1 MTSTNGLAKLYDR
14 LTPRERLP
22 LILAA
27 SARGDE
33 AELDRLVNS
42 APSKVFRVPD
52 YFGQAEGLE
61 LAALLQQIELLDV
74 AAAYWWVGGM
84 LAEHE
89 AWTDGEED
97 EPSKRLRAVVRMFA
111 YIFTTKLDGWRQFC
125 AESKIDAE
133 QLMNGLPGYDTVV
146 RTEEAARMMAFT
158 VEEAIIWMKERDNE
172 AVEVLTVDSV
182 VASLWSFI
190 SSRANLW
197 E

>member
-1 MTSTNGLAKLYDR
+1 MNLNGLSRLYDR

-33 AELDRLVNS
+33 AELDRLVQS

-52 YFGQAEGLE
+52 YFGQAEGVE

-97 EPSKRLRAVVRMFA
+97 EISKRLRAVVRMFA

-146 RTEEAARMMAFT
+146 RTEEATRDLAFSS
-158 VEEAIIWMKERDNE
+158 EEAAAWMQEFGNE
-172 AVEVLTVDSV
+172 AAEVLTVESV
-182 VASLWSFI
+182 IASLWSFV

>member
-1 MTSTNGLAKLYDR
+1 MNLNGLSRLYDR

-42 APSKVFRVPD
+42 ASSKLYRMPD
-52 YFGQAEGLE
+52 YHGLAEGME
-61 LAALLQQIELLDV
+61 LAALLQQTELLDV

-133 QLMNGLPGYDTVV
+133 QLMNRLPGHDTLT
-146 RTEEAARMMAFT
+146 RTEEATRDLAFST
-158 VEEAIIWMKERDNE
+158 EEATAWMQECGNE
-172 AVEVLTVDSV
+172 AAEVLTVESV
-182 VASLWSFI
+182 VASLWSFV

>member
-1 MTSTNGLAKLYDR
+1 MNLNGLSRLYDR

-42 APSKVFRVPD
+42 ASSKLYRMPD
-52 YFGQAEGLE
+52 YHGLAEGME
-61 LAALLQQIELLDV
+61 LAALLQQTELLDV

-133 QLMNGLPGYDTVV
+133 QLMNRLPGHDTLT
-146 RTEEAARMMAFT
+146 RTEEATRDLAFSG
-158 VEEAIIWMKERDNE
+158 EEAAAWMREFGNETAEMLTAESVATDLTTFVNSCAER
-172 AVEVLTVDSV
+172 
-182 VASLWSFI
+182 
-190 SSRANLW
+190 W